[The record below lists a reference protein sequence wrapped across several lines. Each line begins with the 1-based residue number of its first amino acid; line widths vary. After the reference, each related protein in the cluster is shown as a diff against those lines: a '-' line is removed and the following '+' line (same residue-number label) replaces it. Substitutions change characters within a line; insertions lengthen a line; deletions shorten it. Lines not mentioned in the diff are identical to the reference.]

1 MENNLVIGAVI
12 GIVLGAIIALVII
25 LINKRAQNNHNE
37 QVKTEVVQ
45 NVELRIREMMP
56 ELMRE
61 ASNSLISMADQKL
74 GAEKNEIKTDL
85 ENKRFA
91 IETLVKKI
99 EDELNKTNQNLD
111 KAEKERIGSYNEL
124 KTEIDLHRKVTDQ
137 LSITTDQL
145 KRVLSNNQMRGAFG
159 ETIAEDLLKM
169 CGFVK
174 GIDFDYN
181 KVQGDIDTRPD
192 FTVFLPDKTRI
203 NVDVKFP
210 YASLQ
215 KWIEAENE
223 GPVKEQYKREFE
235 QAVKNKIK
243 QVTTRD
249 YISPENNTVDFV
261 IMFIPNEMIFS
272 YIYDKMNDVWQEA
285 MAKKV
290 VMAGPF
296 SFTAILRMVRQ
307 AYDNFK
313 YEKNIRQIISHV
325 QEFEKEFDSFNY
337 EFVKIGERI
346 DSLQKQYNVVS
357 TTRTNQLVKRMDRI
371 RLEGDTPE
379 TIEVKQPKLIE

>member
-1 MENNLVIGAVI
+1 MIIGAVI
-12 GIVLGAIIALVII
+12 GVVLGAIIAVII
-25 LINKRAQNNHNE
+25 IVINKKAQSKNNE
-37 QVKTEVVQ
+37 QVKTDVVQ

-61 ASNSLISMADQKL
+61 ASSSLISMADQKL

-99 EDELNKTNQNLD
+99 EEELNKTNQNLD

-174 GIDFDYN
+174 GVDFDYN

-223 GPVKEQYKREFE
+223 GPIKEQYKKEFE

-325 QEFEKEFDSFNY
+325 QEFEKEFDSFNT

-357 TTRTNQLVKRMDRI
+357 TTRSNQLVKRMDRI
-371 RLEGDTPE
+371 KLEGNNQDS
-379 TIEVKQPKLIE
+379 IEIKQPKLID

>member
-1 MENNLVIGAVI
+1 MESNMIIGAVI
-12 GIVLGAIIALVII
+12 GVVLGAIIAVII
-25 LINKRAQNNHNE
+25 IVINKKAQSKNNE
-37 QVKTEVVQ
+37 QVKTDVVQ

-61 ASNSLISMADQKL
+61 ASSSLISMADQKL

-99 EDELNKTNQNLD
+99 EEELNKTNQNLD

-174 GIDFDYN
+174 GVDFDYN

-223 GPVKEQYKREFE
+223 GPIKEQYKKEFE

-325 QEFEKEFDSFNY
+325 QEFEKEFDSFNT

-357 TTRTNQLVKRMDRI
+357 TTRSNQLVKRMDRI
-371 RLEGDTPE
+371 KLEGNNQDS
-379 TIEVKQPKLIE
+379 IEIKQPKLID

>member
-1 MENNLVIGAVI
+1 MESNMIIGAVI
-12 GIVLGAIIALVII
+12 GVVLGAIIAVII
-25 LINKRAQNNHNE
+25 IVINKKAQSKNNE
-37 QVKTEVVQ
+37 QVKTDVVQ

-61 ASNSLISMADQKL
+61 ASSSLISMADQKL

-99 EDELNKTNQNLD
+99 EEELNKTNQNLD
-111 KAEKERIGSYNEL
+111 KAEKDRIGSYNEL

-174 GIDFDYN
+174 GVDFDYN

-223 GPVKEQYKREFE
+223 GPIKEQYKKEFE

-325 QEFEKEFDSFNY
+325 QEFEKEFDSFNT

-357 TTRTNQLVKRMDRI
+357 TTRSNQLVKRMDRI
-371 RLEGDTPE
+371 KLEGNNQDS
-379 TIEVKQPKLIE
+379 IEIKQPKLID

>member
-1 MENNLVIGAVI
+1 MIIGAVI
-12 GIVLGAIIALVII
+12 GVVLGAIIAVII
-25 LINKRAQNNHNE
+25 IVINKKAQSKNNE
-37 QVKTEVVQ
+37 QVKTDVVQ

-61 ASNSLISMADQKL
+61 ASSSLISMADQKL

-99 EDELNKTNQNLD
+99 EEELNKTNQNLD
-111 KAEKERIGSYNEL
+111 KAEKDRIGSYNEL

-174 GIDFDYN
+174 GVDFDYN

-223 GPVKEQYKREFE
+223 GPIKEQYKKEFE

-325 QEFEKEFDSFNY
+325 QEFEKEFDSFNT

-357 TTRTNQLVKRMDRI
+357 TTRSNQLVKRMDRI
-371 RLEGDTPE
+371 KLEGNNQDS
-379 TIEVKQPKLIE
+379 IEIKQPKLID